1 MCYVFPISNI
11 AMLIVKR
18 AEKTL
23 NQILKINI
31 ERSLEKPHSYDFQK
45 LQKHTGSFYHR
56 VYKHPH
62 FNI

>member
-31 ERSLEKPHSYDFQK
+31 ERSLEKPHSYMMVNFQK
-45 LQKHTGSFYHR
+45 L
-56 VYKHPH
+56 
-62 FNI
+62 